1 MEADSAQLGQLL
13 SLVSCHNR
21 PQRSTR
27 RTPPVS
33 WSCQKQL
40 IGKASNM
47 TGPCGVREIAI
58 FERAHCCFLCILWV
72 HIRALAP
79 ETIQMLL
86 VLIRFLDPMS
96 LPQLP
101 SPELGTNSSSPS
113 LFASSPLAGGTW
125 HTSDTK
131 ATSYIAPTSKG
142 A

>member
-13 SLVSCHNR
+13 SLVSCHSR

-40 IGKASNM
+40 IGKALNM

-58 FERAHCCFLCILWV
+58 FEGAHCFFCAFCV

-86 VLIRFLDPMS
+86 VLIRFLGPHVIATAP
-96 LPQLP
+96 LP
-101 SPELGTNSSSPS
+101 
-113 LFASSPLAGGTW
+113 
-125 HTSDTK
+125 
-131 ATSYIAPTSKG
+131 
-142 A
+142 